1 VKDHGA
7 RGKKPTQEVLHPP
20 SISRLKARMRQ
31 MVREDTVQEVVKHS
45 REKRTVRRLEKLSAA

>member
-1 VKDHGA
+1 
-7 RGKKPTQEVLHPP
+7 
-20 SISRLKARMRQ
+20 MRQ